1 MLIITSHP
9 PQLQS
14 ILSPDRHDFSPMN
27 SLYEIDPKWQ
37 KLLTL
42 DNFLGGLTVNEFVE
56 SLSADHSLRMP
67 SSLGISGANGA
78 GASASGAEAA
88 QWSQLDPKPFIR
100 TFESTL
106 RELRALNEES
116 SGKKAHLEDQVSR
129 QELVHSENIIDLSQD
144 IARIN
149 AQFSELDSKLSG
161 VNQIVSPLGDKLESA
176 IRRKKNYIKSVDLIT
191 EYTNFYSHGQS
202 PTIENL
208 RVSKSWRN
216 KIQAA
221 TLVKNLIELSRK
233 VETTSLP
240 KTGEVTQQ
248 IQKYSEMMET
258 QLLTSFNDAYRQNDF
273 NQLQEIALILNH
285 FNGGVNVIQSFIN
298 QHAYFIN
305 SDEIGLDDQMNLDE
319 QFQRRLTDQTNH
331 AVVYEQGILALLNDV
346 ESVIKN
352 ESKIVKNVFEERAS
366 YVMQLFIQRV
376 FAQKI
381 EPKIEVILNSAL
393 TLSNLAYVRALHGLY
408 SIVGQFVKDL
418 TEFFQ
423 MLELDQDGPA
433 EGKVVSGAFET
444 GSSIIT
450 VLEQCY
456 SDLFSRYLY
465 DRSRYFDIER
475 RSLETLLVETGA
487 RFTQGHDKE
496 IRSKLLLSK
505 LTKMMESGDSGTNY
519 DEFIN
524 HTATTS
530 KRKLSQFND
539 FMKKRLDSLDH
550 LSSLGLSR
558 TNTFSRD
565 RDGSTTD
572 TVHGQDGA
580 EGTYSEYNDGTMTDK
595 SDPAFNMETVDD
607 MLRCVVE
614 SVARVMELVP
624 NKASEYSLELIDVLF
639 LGIIGNYVE
648 MSLEVAFYTVKRLD
662 IYKLDDFNLSF
673 LSYITKTTQML
684 SLVSSS
690 VKVIFLSLLNNSPD
704 AKKQVIELTNN
715 NIRKCEMSI
724 NIIMDEITHVYSAKF
739 SDSLTKQNKR
749 DFVPKSQDLLDQDT
763 VPAVEIAGLLSS
775 LHSQAAQYLRDKNLR
790 ALLDCIGDDLYGLL
804 LAHYAKFQ
812 VSSLGGIIVT
822 KDIIGFQNVV
832 EDWRIPNLLE
842 KFATLRELANIYT
855 VQPELLDSL
864 TREGHLATLD
874 RSTIQQYISRR
885 EDFNHDSFIQN
896 VKMNFKQYT

>member
-1 MLIITSHP
+1 
-9 PQLQS
+9 
-14 ILSPDRHDFSPMN
+14 MN
-27 SLYEIDPKWQ
+27 SLYELDSKWQ

-56 SLSADHSLRMP
+56 SLSTDHSLRMP
-67 SSLGISGANGA
+67 STL
-78 GASASGAEAA
+78 ASGGDSTE

-116 SGKKAHLEDQVSR
+116 ISKKSQFEDQVTR
-129 QELVHSENIIDLSQD
+129 QELVHSENIIDLSGD
-144 IARIN
+144 IGRIN
-149 AQFSELDSKLSG
+149 DQFNDLDNKLSN

-191 EYTNFYSHGQS
+191 EYSNFYSQGQS

-208 RVSKSWRN
+208 RVSKNWRN

-233 VETTSLP
+233 IETTSLP
-240 KTGEVTQQ
+240 KTGEITQL

-258 QLLTSFNDAYRQNDF
+258 QLLTSFNTAYRQNDF

-305 SDEIGLDDQMNLDE
+305 TDEIGLDDQMKLDE
-319 QFQRRLTDQTNH
+319 QYQKKLTDQSNH
-331 AVVYEQGILALLNDV
+331 MVVYEQSILTLLNDI

-352 ESKIVKNVFEERAS
+352 ESKIVKGVFEERAS

-381 EPKIEVILNSAL
+381 EPRIEVLLNNSL
-393 TLSNLAYVRALHGLY
+393 TLSNLAYVRSLHGLY

-423 MLELDQDGPA
+423 MLELDQDVA
-433 EGKVVSGAFET
+433 EGKVVAGSFET

-475 RSLETLLVETGA
+475 RNLETILVEMGSK
-487 RFTQGHDKE
+487 FTHIHDKE
-496 IRSKLLLSK
+496 IRSKLLLDK
-505 LTKMMESGDSGTNY
+505 LTKMMESGESGNNY
-519 DEFIN
+519 EEFISQ
-524 HTATTS
+524 TANTS
-530 KRKLSQFND
+530 KKKLSQFND

-550 LSSLGLSR
+550 LSNLGLSR
-558 TNTFSRD
+558 ANTFSRD
-565 RDGSTTD
+565 RDSSAAD
-572 TVHGQDGA
+572 TIHGQDSD
-580 EGTYSEYNDGTMTDK
+580 GTYSEYNDGTMTDK
-595 SDPAFNMETVDD
+595 SDPAFNLETVDD
-607 MLRCVVE
+607 MLKCVVE

-624 NKASEYSLELIDVLF
+624 NKASEYSLELIDILF

-673 LSYITKTTQML
+673 LSYITKSAHML
-684 SLVSSS
+684 NLVSSS
-690 VKVIFLSLLNNSPD
+690 IKVIFLSLLNNSPD
-704 AKKQVIELTNN
+704 AKKQIIELTNN

-724 NIIMDEITHVYSAKF
+724 NIIIDEVTHIYSAKF
-739 SDSLTKQNKR
+739 SDSLTKQNKK
-749 DFVPKSQDLLDQDT
+749 DFTPKSQDLLDQDT
-763 VPAVEIAGLLSS
+763 LPAVEIANLLSS
-775 LHSQAAQYLRDKNLR
+775 LHSQATLYLKDKNLR
-790 ALLDCIGDDLYGLL
+790 ALLDCIGEDLYSLL
-804 LAHYAKFQ
+804 LVHYAKFQ
-812 VSSLGGIIVT
+812 VSSIGGIIVT
-822 KDIIGFQNVV
+822 KDIIGYQNVI

-842 KFATLRELANIYT
+842 KFSTLRELANIYT
-855 VQPELLDSL
+855 VQPDLLDSL
-864 TREGHLATLD
+864 TKEGHLATLD
-874 RSTIQQYISRR
+874 RGTIQSYISRR
-885 EDFNHDSFIQN
+885 EDFNHDSFITN